1 MHHTKHV
8 ANINIL
14 FFITKEKYEKIYF
27 LIFTERCFGIP
38 ARQYYRVS
46 ERTCLC
52 CVPSDLQKV
61 KLCVVKYNIGTL
73 TIIMTFFT
81 LAYLLTKA
89 FFLNFVAVFSN

>member
-1 MHHTKHV
+1 MKKS
-8 ANINIL
+8 I
-14 FFITKEKYEKIYF
+14 F

-52 CVPSDLQKV
+52 CIPSDFQKV
-61 KLCVVKYNIGTL
+61 KLRVVKYNIGAL

-89 FFLNFVAVFSN
+89 FFLNFVAVFINLSY